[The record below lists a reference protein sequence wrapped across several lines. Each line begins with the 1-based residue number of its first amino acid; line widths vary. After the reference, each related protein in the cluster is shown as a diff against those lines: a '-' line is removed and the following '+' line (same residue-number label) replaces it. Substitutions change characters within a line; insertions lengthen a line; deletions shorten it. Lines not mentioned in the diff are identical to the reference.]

1 MNNFIK
7 ARPAQKHS
15 VATNREPN
23 SSDTPKGLNKV
34 EGILT
39 SPIKLKKWGKSS
51 YYWAFFQL
59 EGLDQ
64 DIPVIFKINT
74 CPRLAMPHEECQTC
88 PWKGEVKV
96 KPEIPLRSKVLLTGQ
111 WSESLNST
119 RPSFTCTIY
128 EILADPP
135 PITIKSLREQISQLL
150 TISLEKKTEWTQRTD
165 YLFRKQKDLSEI
177 DKLTKLGAEYLSA
190 YLLLRRAFYANYQD
204 NLLADTAHL
213 THQEE
218 YLAKI
223 SSEIEEVAQHI
234 RAYEAKEI

>member
-23 SSDTPKGLNKV
+23 GSDTPKGLSKM

-39 SPIKLKKWGKSS
+39 SPIKLKELKEEA

-59 EGLDQ
+59 EGIEQ
-64 DIPVIFKINT
+64 DIPVIFRIKKNPFIQLSAL
-74 CPRLAMPHEECQTC
+74 PISGYER
-88 PWKGEVKV
+88 
-96 KPEIPLRSKVLLTGQ
+96 PEIPSRAKVLLIGE
-111 WSESLNST
+111 WAESLNSN
-119 RPSFTCTIY
+119 RPSFTCS
-128 EILADPP
+128 EFRILEPP
-135 PITIKSLREQISQLL
+135 KSITIKDLREQISSLL
-150 TISLEKKTEWTQRTD
+150 TTSLEKKQEWNQRTD

-177 DKLTKLGAEYLSA
+177 DKLTKLGSEYLSA

-223 SSEIEEVAQHI
+223 SSEIEEIAHHI
-234 RAYEAKEI
+234 RAYEAKEL

>member
-15 VATNREPN
+15 VATNRETN
-23 SSDTPKGLNKV
+23 GSDTPKGLSKI

-39 SPIKLKKWGKSS
+39 SPIKLKEPKNDSS

-59 EGLDQ
+59 EGLNQ
-64 DIPVIFKINT
+64 DIPVIFKLDSSVS
-74 CPRLAMPHEECQTC
+74 PSEQT
-88 PWKGEVKV
+88 P
-96 KPEIPLRSKVLLTGQ
+96 PYIPPRSKVLLEGK
-111 WSESLNST
+111 WAESPNST

-135 PITIKSLREQISQLL
+135 PLTIKSLREQISQLL
-150 TISLEKKTEWTQRTD
+150 TTSLEKQSEWKQRTD
-165 YLFRKQKDLSEI
+165 YLFKRLETLKDLE
-177 DKLTKLGAEYLSA
+177 KLTKLGDKYLSA
-190 YLLLRRAFYANYQD
+190 YLLLKSAAYANYQD

-213 THQEE
+213 THQEV

-223 SSEIEEVAQHI
+223 SSEIEEIAHHI